1 MKRIRSFARDRE
13 WLHWF
18 EMLLLLILVAL
29 CFGAPQL
36 RTVGTFDMTEPA
48 FVHVVGSELV
58 ITSFSGS
65 PFTAGSVW
73 RVANFTGRGWTSR
86 VSSFVPV
93 RVTGG
98 LQWPNNITPAPI
110 GGYVF
115 GDGFLVPGKS
125 DGAVYWVDGNETLR
139 RLTAPDRG
147 WFYHKAIF
155 LDGESA

>member
-1 MKRIRSFARDRE
+1 
-13 WLHWF
+13 
-18 EMLLLLILVAL
+18 
-29 CFGAPQL
+29 
-36 RTVGTFDMTEPA
+36 MTEPA

-125 DGAVYWVDGNETLR
+125 DGAVYWMDGNETLQ
-139 RLTAPDRG
+139 RLSAPDRG